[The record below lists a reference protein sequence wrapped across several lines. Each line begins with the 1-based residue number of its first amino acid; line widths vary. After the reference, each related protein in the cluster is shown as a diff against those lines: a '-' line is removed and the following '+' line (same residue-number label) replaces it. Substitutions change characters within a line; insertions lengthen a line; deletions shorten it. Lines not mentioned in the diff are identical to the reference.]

1 MCMQINLENVQTNYF
16 VDVQSNLEYVQSNFA
31 NVQTNLDFVE
41 TIWKP
46 NNLIWTL
53 IVKPVSE
60 NVQCNLEMK

>member
-1 MCMQINLENVQTNYF
+1 MQINLENVQTNYF
-16 VDVQSNLEYVQSNFA
+16 VDVQSNLEYVQSNFV

-46 NNLIWTL
+46 NLIWTL

-60 NVQCNLEMK
+60 NVQCNFEMK